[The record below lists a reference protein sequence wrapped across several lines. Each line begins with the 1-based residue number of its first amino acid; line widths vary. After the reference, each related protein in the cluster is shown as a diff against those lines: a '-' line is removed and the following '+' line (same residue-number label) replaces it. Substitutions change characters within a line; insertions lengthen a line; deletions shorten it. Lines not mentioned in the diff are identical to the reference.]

1 MNCQKISNQL
11 ANCKSEPLTHCYM
24 IEAKNITVKI
34 DSKTLV
40 NNVSMDLEP
49 GKFSVILGKNG
60 AGKSTFLKALTGDL
74 TPSSGRVLVEGR
86 DLDSISP
93 LHLARKRAVMMQN
106 LHLAFSFT
114 ALEVVLMGRSP
125 YTKGFETAE
134 DQNIARECMRQ
145 AGVEHLADRRFP
157 TLSGGEKQRV
167 QFARMLAQ
175 LWNCIEGRKPCC
187 LLLDEPL
194 ASLDLA
200 HQHSIMHL
208 VRGLSQKNVA
218 VMMILHDL
226 NLAAQYADEVNV
238 MKDGRT
244 YALGSP
250 NEVFKPE
257 IIEMAFDCPV
267 HIMRH
272 PHHHC
277 PLVVAT
283 SISSKRI
290 ASGII

>member
-1 MNCQKISNQL
+1 
-11 ANCKSEPLTHCYM
+11 M
-24 IEAKNITVKI
+24 IQAKNITVTI
-34 DSKTLV
+34 DNKKLV
-40 NNVSMDLEP
+40 NDVSMNLEP

-74 TPSSGRVLVEGR
+74 KPSSGEVLIEGR
-86 DLDSISP
+86 GLNSVSP

-125 YTKGFETAE
+125 HTKGFETAE
-134 DQNIARECMRQ
+134 DQKIAIECMRR
-145 AGVEHLADRRFP
+145 AGVEHLADRTFP

-167 QFARMLAQ
+167 QFARMLSQ
-175 LWNCIEGRKPCC
+175 LWNCIEHRRPCC

-208 VRGLSQKNVA
+208 LRGLSRKNVA
-218 VMMILHDL
+218 VLMILHDL

-238 MKDGRT
+238 MKDGHT

-250 NEVFKPE
+250 NEVFKSE

-267 HIMRH
+267 HIMKH
-272 PHHHC
+272 PHHYC
-277 PLVVAT
+277 PLVVA
-283 SISSKRI
+283 SP
-290 ASGII
+290 ASR

>member
-1 MNCQKISNQL
+1 
-11 ANCKSEPLTHCYM
+11 M
-24 IEAKNITVKI
+24 IEAKNITVAINNKN
-34 DSKTLV
+34 LV
-40 NNVSMDLEP
+40 SNVSMNLQP

-74 TPSSGRVLVEGR
+74 SPTSGSVLIEGKQ
-86 DLDSISP
+86 LNAFSP
-93 LHLARKRAVMMQN
+93 LDLARKRAVMMQN

-114 ALEVVLMGRSP
+114 SLEVVLMGRLP
-125 YTKGFETAE
+125 HTKGFESASDRE
-134 DQNIARECMRQ
+134 IAFECLRQ
-145 AGVEHLADRRFP
+145 AGVEHLANRTFP

-175 LWNCIEGRKPCC
+175 LWNSIENSQPCC

-194 ASLDLA
+194 SSLDLA
-200 HQHSIMHL
+200 HQHSVMQL
-208 VRGLSQKNVA
+208 AQSLSGKNVA
-218 VMMILHDL
+218 VLMILHDL

-250 NEVFKPE
+250 NEVFKPD

-267 HIMRH
+267 HIMQH

-277 PLVVAT
+277 PLIIAA
-283 SISSKRI
+283 SENKRFLMS
-290 ASGII
+290 AV

>member
-1 MNCQKISNQL
+1 
-11 ANCKSEPLTHCYM
+11 M

-34 DSKTLV
+34 DNHTLV
-40 NNVSMDLEP
+40 NNVSMSLVP

-60 AGKSTFLKALTGDL
+60 AGKSTFLKAITGDIKP
-74 TPSSGRVLVEGR
+74 TSGEVLVGGKG
-86 DLDSISP
+86 LDSVSP

-125 YTKGFETAE
+125 HTRGFENAS
-134 DQNIARECMRQ
+134 DQKIAHLCMKQ
-145 AGVEHLADRRFP
+145 SGVDHLAERSFP

-175 LWNCIEGRKPCC
+175 LWNRIEENRPCS

-194 ASLDLA
+194 SSLDLA
-200 HQHSIMHL
+200 HQHSIMNL
-208 VRGLSQKNVA
+208 VKELSGKNVA
-218 VMMILHDL
+218 VLMILHDL
-226 NLAAQYADEVNV
+226 NLAAQYADEINI

-244 YALGSP
+244 YALGTP
-250 NEVFKPE
+250 DDVFKPE

-272 PHHHC
+272 PHHDC
-277 PLVVAT
+277 PLVVA
-283 SISSKRI
+283 SSKKSVHIRHMV
-290 ASGII
+290 

>member
-1 MNCQKISNQL
+1 
-11 ANCKSEPLTHCYM
+11 M
-24 IEAKNITVKI
+24 IQAKNVTVQI
-34 DSKTLV
+34 DNKTLV

-74 TPSSGRVLVEGR
+74 RPYSGEVLIDGKE
-86 DLDSISP
+86 LDSISP

-114 ALEVVLMGRSP
+114 ALEVVLMGRAP
-125 YTKGFETAE
+125 HTKGFESAG
-134 DQNIARECMRQ
+134 DQKIAVECMKQ
-145 AGVEHLADRRFP
+145 AGVEHLTDRKFP

-175 LWNCIEGRKPCC
+175 LWNRIESRQPCC

-208 VRGLSQKNVA
+208 IRSLSRKNVA

-226 NLAAQYADEVNV
+226 NLAAQYADVVNV
-238 MKDGRT
+238 MKNGRT

-267 HIMRH
+267 HVMRH
-272 PHHHC
+272 PYHHC
-277 PLVVAT
+277 PLV
-283 SISSKRI
+283 I
-290 ASGII
+290 AASEKESLVGRAVV